1 MGVNQLNVGDFP
13 KNMGDITENLGA
25 YLSQHGDNL

>member
-13 KNMGDITENLGA
+13 KNMGDTTENLVD
-25 YLSQHGDNL
+25 YLSQHGENL